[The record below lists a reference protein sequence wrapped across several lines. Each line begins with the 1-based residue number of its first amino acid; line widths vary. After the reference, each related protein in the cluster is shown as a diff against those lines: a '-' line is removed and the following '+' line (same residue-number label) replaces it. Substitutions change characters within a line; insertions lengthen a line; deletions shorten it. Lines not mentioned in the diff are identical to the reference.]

1 MSLIPNSNN
10 SFLQNIT
17 KKTTELSL
25 KAARYAR
32 QTGKQR
38 KITQQEKQEL
48 NLAKKRLAKPTS
60 VSEVGALSKELM
72 KIEEQNLSMVTSMAK
87 QKSETDKAGVL
98 SALTSAYYTPEMREY
113 TQRYIAGYTRGG
125 RCYGF
130 WCPPKKPIYRWRELK
145 YSVGQSLSGES
156 RSDLESYFIAHS
168 RIKDTRAYLNT
179 DDRGRSWVSYGNPQS
194 QYHKELYEDRVR
206 EYLVEKNKAISL
218 MDDPRSLKNFGIDQK
233 YTTEQRDYLKQI
245 LSNPVMEKYLYTNAY
260 NDGKKYLAIGKL
272 HQTISM
278 LLDPKAPD
286 EIKKTGLQALGYGVK
301 VNSPSMWGQVTQ
313 VNRGKIAQERFM
325 QQMFRDTPQF
335 TNITQLAKNE
345 KGLLNTFLTKSKT
358 KNLSG
363 VDLSEYNKFVAEATK
378 HFSLYRSSIK
388 AYTDTLKNIGTND
401 KSAAY
406 NYMYGTYNANP
417 DIPIVA
423 GGHGVGYGVSSRIQ
437 AGSFNQLYKG
447 YIDRAK
453 NHATLLEKAYTNA
466 YKALN
471 KSLTQQLTANASLEK
486 QKENIITGID
496 KILNPEAT
504 KKTTT
509 KLQTQSDFIK
519 QRMNRVSIYKPGS
532 QTGQRPI

>member
-48 NLAKKRLAKPTS
+48 TLAKKRLTKPTS

-72 KIEEQNLSMVTSMAK
+72 KIEQQNLGMVNSMAK
-87 QKSETDKAGVL
+87 QKSQTDKAGVL
-98 SALTSAYYTPEMREY
+98 SALTSAYYTPEMRAYNE
-113 TQRYIAGYTRGG
+113 RYVAGYRRVRSGP
-125 RCYGF
+125 CYGF
-130 WCPPKKPIYRWRELK
+130 WCPPPKEIPIYRWRRVQ
-145 YSVGQSLSGES
+145 YSIGQSLSGDG
-156 RSDLESYFIAHS
+156 RSALESYFIAHS
-168 RIKDTRAYLNT
+168 RIKDNRTFINY
-179 DDRGRSWVSYGNPQS
+179 GRKGRTWISYGGPQ
-194 QYHKELYEDRVR
+194 HKNNSEIQERRVR
-206 EYLVEKNKAISL
+206 EYLVEKDKAISL

-233 YTTEQRDYLKQI
+233 YTAEQRDYLKQV
-245 LSNPVMEKYLYTNAY
+245 LSNPVMEKYLYTNAF
-260 NDGKKYLAIGKL
+260 NDGKKYLAVGRL
-272 HQTISM
+272 HQTIGM

-286 EIKKTGLQALGYGVK
+286 EIKQTGLQVLGYGSK
-301 VNSPSMWGQVTQ
+301 INSPSMWGQVTQ
-313 VNRGKIAQERFM
+313 VNRAKIAQERFM

-345 KGLLNTFLTKSKT
+345 KGLLDTFLTKSKT

-378 HFSLYRSSIK
+378 QFSLYNSSVK
-388 AYTDTLKNIGTND
+388 AYTDTLKNVGTQDNTAFY
-401 KSAAY
+401 SY
-406 NYMYGTYNANP
+406 VYG
-417 DIPIVA
+417 D
-423 GGHGVGYGVSSRIQ
+423 GVGVGGRIQ
-437 AGSFNQLYKG
+437 AGSFNQQYKG
-447 YIDRAK
+447 YVDRAK
-453 NHATLLEKAYTNA
+453 NHAALLEKAYTNA

-486 QKENIITGID
+486 QKESIVTGID

-509 KLQTQSDFIK
+509 TKSQTQSDFIK

>member
-48 NLAKKRLAKPTS
+48 NLAKKRLTKPTS

-72 KIEEQNLSMVTSMAK
+72 KIEQQNLSMVNSMAK

-98 SALTSAYYTPEMREY
+98 SALTSAYYTPEMRAY
-113 TQRYIAGYTRGG
+113 NQRYVAGYRRGRG
-125 RCYGF
+125 LFSR
-130 WCPPKKPIYRWRELK
+130 PRPIYRYRRVT
-145 YSVGQSLSGES
+145 YSVGQSLSGEG
-156 RSDLESYFIAHS
+156 RSALESYFIANS
-168 RIKDTRAYLNT
+168 RIKDTRAFMNMDGSKT
-179 DDRGRSWVSYGNPQS
+179 WVSYGNPQS
-194 QYHKELYEDRVR
+194 RYYQELYEDRVR
-206 EYLVEKNKAISL
+206 EYLVEKNRAISL

-233 YTTEQRDYLKQI
+233 YTAEQRDYLKQI
-245 LSNPVMEKYLYTNAY
+245 LSNPVMEKYLYKNAY
-260 NDGKKYLAIGKL
+260 NDGKKYLAVGRL
-272 HQTISM
+272 HQAIGM

-286 EIKKTGLQALGYGVK
+286 EIKQTGLQSLGYGSK
-301 VNSPSMWGQVTQ
+301 INSPSMWGQVTQ
-313 VNRGKIAQERFM
+313 VNRAKIAQERFM

-345 KGLLNTFLTKSKT
+345 KGLLDTFLTKSKT

-378 HFSLYRSSIK
+378 QFSLYKSSIK
-388 AYTDTLKNIGTND
+388 AYTDTLKNVGTQDN
-401 KSAAY
+401 SAAY

-417 DIPIVA
+417 NIPIVA
-423 GGHGVGYGVSSRIQ
+423 GGHGVGYGISGRLQ
-437 AGSFNQLYKG
+437 AGSFNQQYKG
-447 YIDRAK
+447 YVDRAK

-486 QKENIITGID
+486 QKENIVTGID

-509 KLQTQSDFIK
+509 TKSQTQSDFIK
-519 QRMNRVSIYKPGS
+519 QRMNRISVYKPSS